1 MSKNSETKTAA
12 ILFADIAGY
21 TAFMQKNEEQALL
34 QLQHFKQVLER
45 VVPSCQGRIVQFYG
59 DGCLVIFDHAKQAVT
74 CAKVL
79 QETFREGVE
88 VPVRIGLH
96 QGEVLLKDGNVY
108 GHTVNVA
115 SRIESMGVAGAVLMS
130 SRIWYSIKNDAA
142 FKFSLLGKF
151 KFKNVE
157 GPMSVYALAN
167 KGFYVPKRKEIQGKF
182 APTENNN
189 QYRFLYWLLPSLLAG
204 GLGFLLWQSTT
215 QDEQIDN
222 KILKERI
229 AVLPFKNNTNDE
241 RLNVL
246 GEMAADWIN
255 TGLMEIGEA
264 EVVSPFTVRT
274 HEDAIGVLEND
285 PQNRP
290 SYAQLTGAQ
299 NLITGS
305 YYKAQKDIIFKL
317 KLVDA
322 RSGQLRFSFKEIRGS
337 ESNKENI
344 INELRS
350 QVMGYWAARE
360 MVDSKK
366 MKAPNFKAYEL
377 YLRSLRTINTERT
390 YQEILE
396 IDSTFYLAR
405 IQYLFLNR
413 AETHGKNLP
422 SFEFFERHK
431 NNLSEY
437 EKAWVTHLKAV
448 YLGQLEVAFN
458 SLNEIRIKYPK
469 DFMLNHITATTA
481 LEGLNNPALA
491 LAIYEELPLDEKL
504 SASIGLYY
512 NYRIN
517 NIVVAYI
524 QLNKI
529 PEAMAFMK
537 TVSLSPIKNASLNY
551 YMRTIMYEALL
562 SKDEEKLATAYEK
575 LKTVFKRN
583 PFPYFLL
590 SVNLT
595 QSNFITEDFRKM
607 LEKDMVTF
615 YNQLPP
621 NNIQR
626 ALWQNMI
633 ARMTGKMELLNINNL
648 SHLPKAFQIGNLSA
662 AGRLYA
668 REKQIDSVKTVI
680 KKLQN
685 LTTPDYSAFSQV
697 GAGSAYYFMA
707 RLQVYLGTYE
717 DAIESLKQARAL
729 GAETRLMHFQYDW
742 NLKPLFDF
750 PEFKSLLQP
759 IWPASDNAQVKLL
772 AVKQY
777 RAASEKI
784 EDVTAAFQERKEI
797 QLASGD
803 RFFNLTLSTSNNF
816 NMAGLTYHYK
826 INGVDEEWSVA
837 DKNILTISG
846 LPYGQQTLSIK
857 ALFPNGRFTK
867 EILEVPVYVAK
878 PFYLTIWFL
887 IASLAFIF
895 SGIYLWTKRLK
906 KQKDILEE
914 EVVRRTQKIEQ
925 QAEELRQLDKMKSN
939 FFANMS
945 HELRTP
951 LTLILSPISKLLKE
965 EKLSDNGLKLLNMIQ
980 QNGQNMYHLVD
991 EIMDLTKLEAKK
1003 VILKEEPVIM
1013 YPFLER
1019 LVNTFDSYAQKK
1031 KIALS
1036 LLYKANTHL
1045 QLNLDKSKFEKIL
1058 NNLISNALKF
1068 TPENG
1073 TVTVLFEDLGHVLQL
1088 EVTDN
1093 GAGIHPDDLP
1103 HVFDRYYQTKQANT
1117 STQGGTGIG
1126 LALVQELVKLFEGE
1140 IKVESE
1146 RGQGTNFIVNFP
1158 KKQILKQ
1165 LDEQEIAAI
1174 AALSN
1179 KEIPIGKQSN
1189 GFVKESIEQVS
1200 LQDHQESFDEKPKL
1214 LVVEDNRQLREYIQ
1228 ILLGDTYHMV
1238 TATNGQEALDWL
1250 AGRSSI
1256 EELPDLVISDLMMP
1270 ILDGFQLLTALK
1282 NHEKFRAIP
1291 TIMLTARADMQDK
1304 LTALRIGVDDY
1315 MIKPFVE
1322 EELQARVANLLQN
1335 AKEKKD
1341 YSESAIET
1349 AATNTVALSNPMVA
1363 AEQIV
1368 KKTPAEVLIS
1378 SEDLA
1383 WLSEVEK
1390 KVLAMLS
1397 DFDFTLDRLSTEI
1410 YLSPRQIRRRLKKIT
1425 GLSFSQ
1431 YLREAR
1437 FREARHLLE
1446 TKKVRTIKKLAYE
1459 IGMKDVKYF
1468 SQQFKQHFGKSP
1480 SEYLLR

>member
-21 TAFMQKNEEQALL
+21 TAFMQKNEEQALM

-59 DGCLVIFDHAKQAVT
+59 DGCLVIFDQAKQAVT
-74 CAKVL
+74 CAKLL
-79 QETFREGVE
+79 QETFREGIN

-96 QGEVLLKDGNVY
+96 QGEVLIKDGNVY
-108 GHTVNVA
+108 GHTVNVT
-115 SRIESMGVAGAVLMS
+115 SRIESMGVAGAILMS
-130 SRIWYSIKNDAA
+130 SRIWYSIKNDTT
-142 FKFSLLGKF
+142 FKFSHLGKF
-151 KFKNVE
+151 QFKNVE
-157 GPMSVYALAN
+157 GAMSVYALAN
-167 KGFYVPKRKEIQGKF
+167 EGFYIPKKKEIQGKF

-189 QYRFLYWLLPSLLAG
+189 PYRFLYWLLPSLIAG
-204 GLGFLLWQSTT
+204 GLGFFLWQSTT
-215 QDEQIDN
+215 QNEQIDN

-290 SYAQLTGAQ
+290 SFAQLTGAQ
-299 NLITGS
+299 NLITGN
-305 YYKAQKDIIFKL
+305 YYKAQNDIIFNL

-322 RSGQLRFSFKEIRGS
+322 RSGQLRFSFKEIRGN
-337 ESNKENI
+337 ENNKENI
-344 INELRS
+344 INELRA

-377 YLRSLRTINTERT
+377 YLQSLRTANTEET
-390 YQEILE
+390 YRDILD

-413 AETHGKNLP
+413 AGTHGKNLP
-422 SFEFFERHK
+422 SFDFFERHK

-491 LAIYEELPLDEKL
+491 LAIYEELPLDEKF

-529 PEAMAFMK
+529 AEAIAFMK
-537 TVSLSPIKNASLNY
+537 TVSLIPIKNASLNY
-551 YMRTIMYEALL
+551 YIRTIMYEALL
-562 SKDEEKLATAYEK
+562 SKDEERLAAAYEK
-575 LKTVFKRN
+575 LKTTFKRN

-590 SVNLT
+590 SINLT

-621 NNIQR
+621 KNIQR

-648 SHLPKAFQIGNLSA
+648 SHIPKAFQIGNLSA

-680 KKLQN
+680 KKLQK
-685 LTTPDYSAFSQV
+685 LTRPDYSAFSQV
-697 GAGSAYYFMA
+697 GAGSAYYFIA
-707 RLQVYLGTYE
+707 RLQVYLGAYE
-717 DAIESLKQARAL
+717 DAIESLKRARAL

-742 NLKPLFDF
+742 HLKPLFDF
-750 PEFKSLLQP
+750 PEFKALIQP

-784 EDVTAAFQERKEI
+784 EDVTEDFQQTKEI
-797 QLASGD
+797 RLASGD

-816 NMAGLTYHYK
+816 NKEGLTYHYK
-826 INGVDEEWSVA
+826 INGVDEEWSVV
-837 DKNILTISG
+837 DKNVLTISG
-846 LPYGQQTLSIK
+846 LPYGRQSLSIK

-878 PFYLTIWFL
+878 PFYLTLWFL
-887 IASLAFIF
+887 LSALVFIF
-895 SGIYLWTKRLK
+895 SGIYLWTRRLK
-906 KQKDILEE
+906 KQKEILEE
-914 EVVRRTQKIEQ
+914 EVVRRTTKIKK
-925 QAEELRQLDKMKSN
+925 QAEELRQLDKVKSN

-951 LTLILSPISKLLKE
+951 LTLILSPINKLLKE
-965 EKLSDNGLKLLNMIQ
+965 EKLSPDGLTLLNMIQ
-980 QNGQNMYHLVD
+980 QNGQNMHHLVD
-991 EIMDLTKLEAKK
+991 EIMDLTKLEAKQ
-1003 VILKEEPVIM
+1003 VSLNEEPVII
-1013 YPFLER
+1013 YLYLER

-1031 KIALS
+1031 QIKLS

-1073 TVTVLFEDLGHVLQL
+1073 SITVLFEDLGHVLQL
-1088 EVTDN
+1088 EVIDT
-1093 GAGIHPDDLP
+1093 GTGIHPDDLP
-1103 HVFDRYYQTKQANT
+1103 HVFDRYYQTKQANIN
-1117 STQGGTGIG
+1117 TQGGTGIG

-1146 RGQGTNFIVNFP
+1146 LGRGTNFVVNFP

-1165 LDEQEIAAI
+1165 LDDHDIATI
-1174 AALSN
+1174 KALSQ
-1179 KEIPIGKQSN
+1179 KENPIAPPTNS
-1189 GFVKESIEQVS
+1189 FVKEPAEPVS
-1200 LQDHQESFDEKPKL
+1200 LRDPQELFSKKPKL

-1228 ILLGDTYHMV
+1228 MLLGSTYHIFA
-1238 TATNGQEALDWL
+1238 ATNGQEALNWL
-1250 AGRSSI
+1250 NDRNTEA
-1256 EELPDLVISDLMMP
+1256 ELPDLIISDLMMP
-1270 ILDGFQLLTALK
+1270 ILDGFQLLTVLK
-1282 NHEKFRAIP
+1282 NHQKFRAIP

-1335 AKEKKD
+1335 AKEKKH
-1341 YSESAIET
+1341 YTESLTET
-1349 AATNTVALSNPMVA
+1349 EETNIVALADPLIEE
-1363 AEQIV
+1363 EQKV
-1368 KKTPAEVLIS
+1368 KKTPTELVVS
-1378 SEDLA
+1378 SEDLE

-1397 DFDFTLDRLSTEI
+1397 DFDFTLERLSGEI

-1437 FREARHLLE
+1437 FREARRLLE
-1446 TKKVRTIKKLAYE
+1446 SKKVKTIKKLAYE

-1480 SEYLLR
+1480 SEYLVR